1 MTNLVKKVNRTNKR
15 RLASE
20 TECRFDLK
28 QELPKLFE
36 AFKNAH
42 QAYELELRQTP
53 PLARARGFEASLLNS
68 KMIQSIQ
75 DIFPESWK
83 FGKYK
88 RFTLRVSGYTVLF
101 KKFDSKGRPMNIK
114 TKSAMA
120 ISEQMSLSLFGDS
133 MDVFEPILFF
143 GYQKNRL
150 GLISDPKL
158 VYIDEDKIKWI
169 INGDSVITTKTLQ
182 LPVAK
187 EEDTVLPKLKKKP
200 AKKASGE

>member
-15 RLASE
+15 RLTSE

-42 QAYELELRQTP
+42 QAYEIELRQTP
-53 PLARARGFEASLLNS
+53 PQARARGFEAMLLNS

-75 DIFPESWK
+75 DIFPDNWK

-101 KKFDSKGRPMNIK
+101 KKFDSKGRPMNIE
-114 TKSAMA
+114 TKSATA
-120 ISEQMSLSLFGDS
+120 ISEQLLLSLFSDS

-143 GYQKNRL
+143 GYQKNSL
-150 GLISDPKL
+150 GLISNPKL
-158 VYIDEDKIKWI
+158 VYIDEDKIKWV
-169 INGDSVITTKTLQ
+169 INGESVTTTKTLLFTVEQ
-182 LPVAK
+182 

-200 AKKASGE
+200 SKKASGE